1 MSEASECVV
10 GDLPAPFSSFVGRVQ
25 EMAEVSELLITARLV
40 TLTGPPGVGKTR
52 LALRVAADLAKDYS
66 DGAWLV
72 ELASRTDPAGVPQ
85 AVASVLQVREQL
97 GQPMTDTLVSHLRSR
112 TMLLVLDNC
121 EHLIGAAA
129 KLADALLKTCPNLR
143 ILATSRESLNL
154 TGEIAWPVPPL
165 SVPPIV
171 EKPRPEALLSYEA
184 VSLFCDRAK
193 ATQPAS
199 TLTVAAAPAVGEI
212 CRRLEGIPLAIELAA
227 ARMGVLSPA
236 QIAARLDDCFS
247 LLSQGSRTAPSR
259 HRTLLAALEWSHDL
273 LPDAER
279 VLLRRL
285 SVFAGGCTLE
295 AAEEVCAAG
304 GIARNQVFDLL
315 AQLAGKSLVLVESR
329 GHSVRYRL
337 LQTIRQ
343 YGRDRLADH
352 GEEREVRTAHAVW
365 CATMAEQAEPALS
378 GASQAAWLERLEVE
392 RTNFQ
397 AALEWTLTE
406 RQTEL
411 SLRLAGALSLF
422 WLTRG
427 HLTEGRQWLRQV
439 LLAGAAGPSSLR
451 AKALWGFGLLSSLAG
466 DFVSALTA
474 GDESLT
480 LAQQSGDTQGRARA
494 LHLLGTMRTI
504 EDPALARPL
513 LEESITLAR
522 ESGDAWCLAGALT
535 YLGWAETFQGNFAA
549 GRAPLEEGVRV
560 ARYAQSEQGLQQGLL
575 GLGYGALQMGEYAR
589 AEATLE
595 GGLAVARALGDPF
608 WTAVGIIYLGDL
620 AGAEGDYAKA
630 RALME
635 EAVAFARATGSSA
648 LLGFALSFHGR
659 VALEA
664 GDVAGAHPLFEE
676 CLSLPR
682 QMGHKG
688 NIAIAFFGLGRV
700 CHALGDS
707 RAALAFLEESLVV
720 ARTSHDKLVI
730 YQSLYELARFARSQ
744 GDYGRAKALHHEAMA
759 LQPELRHRPGAVL
772 SLEALAG
779 LAAEERHIEYAAR
792 LLGAAQS
799 LRDRIGF
806 VRSPAD
812 QPGYDADVT
821 LVREGL
827 SPDEFDTAW
836 AAGAALSEDE
846 ALAYARRSRGPRR
859 RPATGLASL
868 TPTELEVVRLVSEGL
883 TNPEIGERLFIS
895 RRTVQA
901 HLSHVFAKLE
911 ISSRK
916 ELRSQPRPDPE
927 PD

>member
-25 EMAEVSELLITARLV
+25 EIAEVTGLLITARLV

-52 LALRVAADLAKDYS
+52 LALRVAAGLAKDYQ

-72 ELASRTDPAGVPQ
+72 ELGSRTDPAGVAE

-97 GQPMTDTLVSHLRSR
+97 GQPMTDTLVRHLRSR

-121 EHLIGAAA
+121 EHLIGASA

-143 ILATSRESLNL
+143 VLATSRESLNL

-165 SVPPIV
+165 SVPPVI

-184 VSLFCDRAK
+184 VNLFCDRAK

-199 TLTVAAAPAVGEI
+199 TLTVTAAPAVGEI

-236 QIAARLDDCFS
+236 QIAARLDDCFN

-273 LPDAER
+273 LSEPER

-304 GIARNQVFDLL
+304 DIARDQVFDLL

-352 GEEREVRTAHAVW
+352 GEESQIRTAHALW

-378 GASQAAWLERLEVE
+378 GASQAAWLERLDAE

-411 SLRLAGALSLF
+411 SLRVAGALSLF

-439 LLAGAAGPSSLR
+439 LLAGGGASSLR
-451 AKALWGFGLLSSLAG
+451 AKALWGFGLLSALAG
-466 DFVSALTA
+466 DFVTALTA

-513 LEESITLAR
+513 LEESISLAR
-522 ESGDAWCLAGALT
+522 EAGDAWCLAGALT

-595 GGLAVARALGDPF
+595 AGLAVARALGDPF

-620 AGAEGDYAKA
+620 AAAEGDYVKA

-635 EAVAFARATGSSA
+635 EAVAFARATGSPA

-659 VALEA
+659 VVLEA
-664 GDVAGAHPLFEE
+664 GDVASAHPLFEE

-707 RAALAFLEESLVV
+707 RAALAFLEEALVV
-720 ARTSHDKLVI
+720 ARASHDKLVI

-744 GDYGRAKALHHEAMA
+744 GDFGRAKALHHEAIA
-759 LQPELRHRPGAVL
+759 LQPELRHSPGAAL
-772 SLEALAG
+772 SLDALAG
-779 LAAEERHIEYAAR
+779 LAAQERHIEYAAR
-792 LLGAAQS
+792 LFGAAQS

-812 QPGYDADVT
+812 QPGYDADVAS
-821 LVREGL
+821 VREGL

-846 ALAYARRSRGPRR
+846 ALTYARRSRGPRR
-859 RPATGLASL
+859 RPATGWASL
-868 TPTELEVVRLVSEGL
+868 TPTEREVVRLVAEGL

-901 HLSHVFAKLE
+901 HLAHVFAKLE

-916 ELRSQPRPDPE
+916 ELRSRPRPEPE
-927 PD
+927 FD